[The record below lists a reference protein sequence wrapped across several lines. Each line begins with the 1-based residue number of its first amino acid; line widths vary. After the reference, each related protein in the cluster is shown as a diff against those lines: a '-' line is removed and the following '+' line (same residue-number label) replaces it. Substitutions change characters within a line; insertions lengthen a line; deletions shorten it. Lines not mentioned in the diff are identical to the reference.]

1 MGWVLSKYEYNDIFY
16 ATSLL
21 HFDVFFLFSKG
32 IFNCMLI

>member
-21 HFDVFFLFSKG
+21 HFDVFFYSVRVY
-32 IFNCMLI
+32 LIVC